1 MINVLVADDHAIVR
15 KGLIQI
21 ISNTLDIKVTAEAES
36 GEAVFDHVR
45 NGSFHAVVLDMN
57 LGDVSGLEVLK
68 SIKAEYPELP
78 ILVLSIYP
86 EEQYAVRV
94 LRAGASGYLNK
105 DSAPELL
112 VKAIRRVAD
121 GRSYVSPA
129 VAEQLLDRLD
139 AGVEGPLH
147 KRLSDREFQVLQ
159 MIASGKTVT
168 EIADTLAL
176 SVKTISTYRSRLLDK
191 MSLKNNAELTHYA
204 IKNELVM

>member
-21 ISNTLDIKVTAEAES
+21 ISDTLDIKVTAEADS

-45 NGSFHAVVLDMN
+45 NARFDAVVLDMN

-68 SIKAEYPELP
+68 SVKAEYPDLP
-78 ILVLSIYP
+78 ILVLSVYP
-86 EEQYAVRV
+86 ENQYAVRV

-112 VKAIRRVAD
+112 VKAIRRVAQ
-121 GRSYVSPA
+121 GRRYVSPA
-129 VAEQLLDRLD
+129 VAEELLEQLD
-139 AGVEGPLH
+139 ADVQGPLH

-168 EIADTLAL
+168 EIADILAL
-176 SVKTISTYRSRLLDK
+176 SVKTISTYRSRVLDK

>member
-21 ISNTLDIKVTAEAES
+21 ISNTLDIKVTAEAAS
-36 GEAVFDHVR
+36 GAAVFDHVR
-45 NGSFHAVVLDMN
+45 SASFDAVILDMN

-68 SIKAEYPELP
+68 SIKAEYPDLP
-78 ILVLSIYP
+78 VLVLSIYP
-86 EEQYAVRV
+86 ENQYAVRV

-129 VAEQLLDRLD
+129 VAEELLDRLD
-139 AGVEGPLH
+139 ADVEGPLH
-147 KRLSDREFQVLQ
+147 KRLSDREFQVMQ

-168 EIADTLAL
+168 EIADLLAL
-176 SVKTISTYRSRLLDK
+176 SVKTISTYRSRVLDK
-191 MSLKNNAELTHYA
+191 MSLRNNAELTHYA

>member
-21 ISNTLDIKVTAEAES
+21 ISDTLDIKVTAEADS
-36 GEAVFDHVR
+36 GEAVFDQVR
-45 NGSFHAVVLDMN
+45 SNTFDTVVLDMN

-68 SIKAEYPELP
+68 SVKAEYPDLP
-78 ILVLSIYP
+78 ILVLSVYP
-86 EEQYAVRV
+86 ENQYAVRV

-112 VKAIRRVAD
+112 VKAIRRVAQ
-121 GRSYVSPA
+121 GRRYVSPA
-129 VAEQLLDRLD
+129 VAEELLEQLD
-139 AGVEGPLH
+139 ADVQGPLH

-168 EIADTLAL
+168 EIADILAL
-176 SVKTISTYRSRLLDK
+176 SVKTVSTYRSRVLDK
-191 MSLKNNAELTHYA
+191 MNLKNNAELTHYA

>member
-21 ISNTLDIKVTAEAES
+21 ISNTLDIKVIAEAES
-36 GEAVFDHVR
+36 GAAVFAQVR
-45 NGSFHAVVLDMN
+45 SRSFDAVVLDMN

-68 SIKAEYPELP
+68 NIKAEYPDLP
-78 ILVLSIYP
+78 VLVLSIYP
-86 EEQYAVRV
+86 ENQYAVRV

-129 VAEQLLDRLD
+129 VAEELLDRLD
-139 AGVEGPLH
+139 ADVEGPLH

-168 EIADTLAL
+168 EVADMLAL
-176 SVKTISTYRSRLLDK
+176 SVKTISTYRSRVLTK
-191 MSLKNNAELTHYA
+191 MNLKNNAELTHYA